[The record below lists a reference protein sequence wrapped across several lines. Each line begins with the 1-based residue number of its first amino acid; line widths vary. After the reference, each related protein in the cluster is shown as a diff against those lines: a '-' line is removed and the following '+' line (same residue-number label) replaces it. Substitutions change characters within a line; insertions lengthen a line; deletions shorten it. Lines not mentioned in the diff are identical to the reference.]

1 MGRLKTV
8 HQTQHASSLE
18 LNFFEGP
25 SGGAYSAPPDSLAG
39 FGGPT
44 SERRGRRGRG

>member
-18 LNFFEGP
+18 LNFFELLGPLRTPGPRLQLP
-25 SGGAYSAPPDSLAG
+25 SGIQDLPRAAG
-39 FGGPT
+39 
-44 SERRGRRGRG
+44 